1 MCQFTRNEIPGGVAG
16 LPGHE
21 VDDSDIVLPGLPES
35 VTAWQRC
42 WRDGIAPQLS
52 MAGLHGLKRALESND
67 PRLLQSA
74 TTSPPPLQCVMEWPV
89 EGCCALCFGLLDG
102 QEPGSLTVAQ
112 LEEKFAAACWNADV
126 ALGEPAACRYL
137 LNYIDETPREQMI
150 AELLREVERELAQR
164 QSGATEGR
172 AKP

>member
-1 MCQFTRNEIPGGVAG
+1 MSTV
-16 LPGHE
+16 L
-21 VDDSDIVLPGLPES
+21 DSSPTVTTNTEAR
-35 VTAWQRC
+35 TAWQRC

-67 PRLLQSA
+67 PRLLQAA
-74 TTSPPPLQCVMEWPV
+74 TTSPPPLQCVQDWPV

-137 LNYIDETPREQMI
+137 LNFIDETPREQMI

-164 QSGATEGR
+164 QTTRGEG
-172 AKP
+172 